1 MKHANNF
8 AIIPATHNLLMDKT
22 MQKMISAAL
31 LVGGL
36 ILLYFGYQEM
46 QSLGNEVNE
55 FVTGSPSDRSIWM
68 MGGGA
73 AIAIAGLVGL
83 VRGKLFK

>member
-1 MKHANNF
+1 
-8 AIIPATHNLLMDKT
+8 

-36 ILLYFGYQEM
+36 VLLYFGYQET
-46 QSLGNEVNE
+46 QSFGNEVNE
-55 FVTGSPSDRSIWM
+55 FVTGSPDDRSMWM

-83 VRGKLFK
+83 VRGKIFK

>member
-1 MKHANNF
+1 MKHENNF
-8 AIIPATHNLLMDKT
+8 TILQVTHNPLIDRT

-46 QSLGNEVNE
+46 QSFGNEVNE
-55 FVTGSPSDRSIWM
+55 FVTGSPDDRSMWM
-68 MGGGA
+68 IGGGA
-73 AIAIAGLVGL
+73 VLAVAGLVGL
-83 VRGKLFK
+83 VRGKIFK